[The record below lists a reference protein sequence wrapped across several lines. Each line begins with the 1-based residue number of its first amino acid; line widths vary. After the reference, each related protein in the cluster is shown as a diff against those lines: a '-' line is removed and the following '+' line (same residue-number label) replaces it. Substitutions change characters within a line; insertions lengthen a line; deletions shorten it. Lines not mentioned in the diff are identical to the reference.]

1 MEMMRTEEEMIQMI
15 QDTARKDD
23 RIRAAYLEGSRANPK
38 VPKDM
43 FQDYDAVYIVEETES
58 FQRDKSW
65 IDRFGKR
72 LYMQYPEDRE
82 APEDKAR
89 CYGWLMQFADGNR
102 MDLHVCTK
110 EYARSHLELY
120 WVLVDKDEIF
130 EEKEMLSDERY
141 WVQRPDQEEFSA
153 VCNEFWWCLNNV
165 AKGMWRREIPYVM
178 EMLDMIIR
186 PMLRTILEWKI
197 GVETE
202 FSVSA
207 GKSGKYMEQYL
218 DEDTYSRYLETYTS
232 AGISDIQTGVEEM
245 CRLFHETA
253 LYVSG
258 KLDLMYNL
266 EEAKNSRE
274 YLEDILALPLDAE
287 TILLRK
293 K

>member
-1 MEMMRTEEEMIQMI
+1 
-15 QDTARKDD
+15 
-23 RIRAAYLEGSRANPK
+23 
-38 VPKDM
+38 
-43 FQDYDAVYIVEETES
+43 
-58 FQRDKSW
+58 
-65 IDRFGKR
+65 
-72 LYMQYPEDRE
+72 
-82 APEDKAR
+82 
-89 CYGWLMQFADGNR
+89 
-102 MDLHVCTK
+102 
-110 EYARSHLELY
+110 
-120 WVLVDKDEIF
+120 
-130 EEKEMLSDERY
+130 
-141 WVQRPDQEEFSA
+141 
-153 VCNEFWWCLNNV
+153 
-165 AKGMWRREIPYVM
+165 
-178 EMLDMIIR
+178 MIIR

-258 KLDLMYNL
+258 KLDLTYNL

-274 YLEDILALPLDAE
+274 YLEDILSLPLDAE